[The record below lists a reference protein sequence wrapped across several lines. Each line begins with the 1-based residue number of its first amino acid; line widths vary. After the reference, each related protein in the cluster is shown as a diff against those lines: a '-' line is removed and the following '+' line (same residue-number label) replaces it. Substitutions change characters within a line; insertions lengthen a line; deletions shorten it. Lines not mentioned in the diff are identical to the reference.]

1 MRTGRRNSHQAF
13 VPLIGSMNP
22 LLGPNHRAPGSSMPN
37 AGIGMPPQVVPQ
49 QMNQKMKSCEVHA
62 SHANQ
67 NFCQKWLSSFPTRS
81 KRIDVVSRIFFPLM
95 FGMFNIVY
103 WTTYTLRD
111 DLKR

>member
-1 MRTGRRNSHQAF
+1 MS
-13 VPLIGSMNP
+13 
-22 LLGPNHRAPGSSMPN
+22 
-37 AGIGMPPQVVPQ
+37 
-49 QMNQKMKSCEVHA
+49 QKMRSCEIHA
-62 SHANQ
+62 THSNK
-67 NFCQKWLSSFPTRS
+67 NICQKWLSSFPTRS

>member
-1 MRTGRRNSHQAF
+1 MRSGRRNSQAF
-13 VPLIGSMNP
+13 VPLVGQMNP
-22 LLGPNHRAPGSSMPN
+22 LLAPNVRGPGASMAAPGMPS
-37 AGIGMPPQVVPQ
+37 QVVAQPLS
-49 QMNQKMKSCEVHA
+49 QKLKGCEVHA
-62 SHANQ
+62 TPANQ
-67 NFCQKWLSSFPTRS
+67 KNICQKWLSSFPTRS